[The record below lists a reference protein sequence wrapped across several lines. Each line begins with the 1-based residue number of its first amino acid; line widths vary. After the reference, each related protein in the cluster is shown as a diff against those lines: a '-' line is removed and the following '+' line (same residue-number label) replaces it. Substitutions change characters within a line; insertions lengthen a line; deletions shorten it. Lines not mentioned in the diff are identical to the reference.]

1 MKGIGSFNST
11 GKSSNSNLDFSSSS
25 KSTEDGKQH
34 LQLTDINDPIMKS
47 IIKFEDLN
55 KQLLSKNLFT
65 KIESSLHLPTVE
77 DSKIVQTQLDI
88 TEKIKKS
95 DFITEI
101 PSINLN
107 SADRILPNGNTCQDI
122 QP

>member
-1 MKGIGSFNST
+1 LKGIGSFNST

-107 SADRILPNGNTCQDI
+107 SANFINECLKILN
-122 QP
+122 